1 VDTALTLLRTV
12 LARAPASLEA
22 TCEDLLSALLPGRP
36 TDDIALLVA
45 RTRALD
51 ARHVATGTSDLP
63 SDPALV
69 ASARTY
75 ASGQL
80 AAWGLEEPSFTTELM
95 ASELVTN
102 AIRDGKAP
110 IQLRMILQST
120 LTCEVSD
127 ASSTAPHLRHAR
139 VFDEGGRGLLLV
151 AQLTERWG
159 ARHSGEGKV
168 IWAEQALPGRG
179 SSELRPVTADL
190 RP

>member
-1 VDTALTLLRTV
+1 MDTALTLLRNV

-51 ARHVATGTSDLP
+51 ARHVATLDLP
-63 SDPALV
+63 SDPAIV
-69 ASARTY
+69 AGARTH
-75 ASGQL
+75 ASDQL
-80 AAWGLEEPSFTTELM
+80 AAWGLEELSFTTELM
-95 ASELVTN
+95 VSELVTH
-102 AIRDGKAP
+102 AIRYGKAP

-151 AQLTERWG
+151 AQLAERWAHG
-159 ARHSGEGKV
+159 TVARARSSGPNRPSQ
-168 IWAEQALPGRG
+168 AEAAPN
-179 SSELRPVTADL
+179 SDL
-190 RP
+190 

>member
-69 ASARTY
+69 AGARTY

-80 AAWGLEEPSFTTELM
+80 AAWGLQEPSITTELM
-95 ASELVTN
+95 VGELVTN
-102 AIRDGKAP
+102 AIRYGKAP

-127 ASSTAPHLRHAR
+127 ASSTAPHCAMPGSSTKAAAACYWSPSSPSAGAHGTAVRAR
-139 VFDEGGRGLLLV
+139 SSGPN
-151 AQLTERWG
+151 
-159 ARHSGEGKV
+159 RHSR
-168 IWAEQALPGRG
+168 AEAAPN
-179 SSELRPVTADL
+179 SDL
-190 RP
+190 